1 MIQPGRLPTVHQGR
15 VGVNEGGGREISEAA
30 RTSQPED
37 EAPGGDVAERGAAA
51 WADGR
56 GGALSAPDAGARDD
70 SPAPGSSCPLSAR
83 LAPWRAR
90 ARSRAESAR
99 ATREEPAQR
108 PSQLPH
114 LQDRAVRT
122 RRPPR
127 PRRTAPPSGPL
138 RAPRAPPRALLALA
152 RRPPQ
157 RPPRRAPW
165 TPNGRRAPH
174 RATDGL
180 HPPRR
185 PGETLPGLQVYAGPL
200 DIAGR

>member
-1 MIQPGRLPTVHQGR
+1 MIQPSRLPTVHQGR

-114 LQDRAVRT
+114 LQDRAVMT
-122 RRPPR
+122 CRPPR

-157 RPPRRAPW
+157 RPPPQGAVDTKWTSGTSPRHRWAPSAQA
-165 TPNGRRAPH
+165 TGRNPNWPS
-174 RATDGL
+174 GL
-180 HPPRR
+180 CR
-185 PGETLPGLQVYAGPL
+185 PSRY
-200 DIAGR
+200 RW